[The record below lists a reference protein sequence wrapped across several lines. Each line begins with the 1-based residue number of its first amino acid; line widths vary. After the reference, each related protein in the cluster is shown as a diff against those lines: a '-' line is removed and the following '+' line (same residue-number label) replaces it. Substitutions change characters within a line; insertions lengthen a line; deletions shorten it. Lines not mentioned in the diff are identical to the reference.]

1 MKPSYFKIRSRFG
14 WSPHRYEVG
23 RPLAKNKQYSDN
35 FFLLKLYEL
44 DAEEYAKFYNFHLQ
58 HYLRINPEG
67 EEEFY
72 EHVWHI
78 THSRIKHFER
88 KSPFSSSHETDLE
101 NVRKLRAF
109 RKCLDD
115 MDKWNVRPHPML
127 LEEKD
132 KRILELE
139 NEVAELKRD
148 MADLREYEVQQKIG
162 IREGYLPTLVH
173 LIRQLPELKLPND
186 TRLLSCQNK
195 SPYYKLL
202 SKYFTHGGKP
212 IPLETARN
220 YFVSKEGDIPAKG
233 TLIPEESRL
242 FRIVPVNQS

>member
-1 MKPSYFKIRSRFG
+1 MKPYFKIRGWFK
-14 WSPHRYEVG
+14 WSPHRYEIG
-23 RPLAKNKQYSDN
+23 RLFAKNKQYTDN

-44 DAEEYAKFYNFHLQ
+44 RPEEYSKFYDFHLQ
-58 HYLRINPEG
+58 HYLKTNPEG
-67 EEEFY
+67 EQEFY
-72 EHVWHI
+72 EHVWYI
-78 THSRIKHFER
+78 THTRIKYLQR
-88 KSPFSSSHETDLE
+88 RSPFSSTHETDQDSI
-101 NVRKLRAF
+101 RKLQAF
-109 RKCLDD
+109 RKFLDRL
-115 MDKWNVRPHPML
+115 DKWNARPYAVL

-132 KRILELE
+132 KRILVLE

-162 IREGYLPTLVH
+162 IREGYLPALVH

-220 YFVSKEGDIPAKG
+220 YFVEKTEDIPIKG
-233 TLIPEESRL
+233 TVVPEESRV
-242 FRIVPVNQS
+242 FRIVPAG